1 MKSKNII
8 KVRNNIFYNK
18 DIINDYIPHHYKE
31 LYRKKQTHF
40 VIII

>member
-18 DIINDYIPHHYKE
+18 GIINDYIPHHYKE
-31 LYRKKQTHF
+31 LYRKKQ
-40 VIII
+40 IYRI